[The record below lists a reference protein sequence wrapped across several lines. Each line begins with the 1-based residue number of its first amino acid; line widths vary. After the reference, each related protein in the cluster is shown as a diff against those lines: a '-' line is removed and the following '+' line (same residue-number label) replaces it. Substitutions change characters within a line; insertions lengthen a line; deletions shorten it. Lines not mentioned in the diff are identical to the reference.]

1 MYLCVFFKN
10 SFNLFTCFFSS
21 LFFRNADNDDDDDDD
36 ADKAAGLAVKQHNKQ
51 GTTTTRFTI
60 PILSLATPL
69 RCLMPPVG
77 PRSWHNI
84 LFKKK
89 NPIQKSVPI
98 AANMSQRED
107 VLKFEQGRIK
117 VLQEE
122 RLHIQKKTFTK
133 WMNSFL
139 TKVNLSF
146 F

>member
-21 LFFRNADNDDDDDDD
+21 LFFEM
-36 ADKAAGLAVKQHNKQ
+36 QIMMMM
-51 GTTTTRFTI
+51 TTTM
-60 PILSLATPL
+60 PIRRPDLLWSNTTNKGRRRPDSPFPFYLSLRHYAAWCPPL
-69 RCLMPPVG
+69 G
-77 PRSWHNI
+77 PGRDTIFFSR
-84 LFKKK
+84 KK